1 MACLFELLSATQSE
15 YSLLSDELLELSLEL
30 AEESESL
37 LLLEVTD
44 KLSGSTK
51 SSPRRE
57 VRVLKRDQIYFYKQ
71 TLTLLRIEEKFT
83 QGFY

>member
-15 YSLLSDELLELSLEL
+15 YSLLSEELPDSLEQSG
-30 AEESESL
+30 ESESL

-51 SSPRRE
+51 SSPRRD
-57 VRVLKRDQIYFYKQ
+57 VRVLKR
-71 TLTLLRIEEKFT
+71 
-83 QGFY
+83 